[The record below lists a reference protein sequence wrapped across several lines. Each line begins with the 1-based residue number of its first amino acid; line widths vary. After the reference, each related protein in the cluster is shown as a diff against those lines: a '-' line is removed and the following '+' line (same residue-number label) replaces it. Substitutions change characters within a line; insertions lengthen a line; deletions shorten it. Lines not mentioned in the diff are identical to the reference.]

1 MPTYIETGLY
11 VLLLGSVVGIEII
24 RRVPSLL
31 HTPLMSLTNAIAG
44 ISLVGS
50 LLLAGSHRGPLI
62 TTLGAIAVAASSI
75 NVVGGFLITN
85 RMLRMFRASNGRPR
99 HAAGR
104 TNTDA

>member
-1 MPTYIETGLY
+1 MPPYIEAGLY
-11 VLLLGSVVGIEII
+11 VLVLGSVVGVEVI

-50 LLLAGSHRGPLI
+50 LLLAGSDRGPLI
-62 TTLGAIAVAASSI
+62 TTLGSVAVAASSI

-85 RMLRMFRASNGRPR
+85 RMLRMFRSSNGGPR
-99 HAAGR
+99 RAAGKAKA
-104 TNTDA
+104 DA